1 MSKEARAKGRG
12 RVLSDLKKRFW
23 TKKEETLGE
32 QKQLHLDVWSTIK
45 IDVHCHVGEDID
57 GKKQDARTILVNMQ
71 KYNIRKTVIFPF
83 NTVQKDGFRKDN
95 MMILDLTR
103 KHESLIGF
111 ARIDPRHPGVLE
123 EMEWAKKMGLKGFK
137 LHSKAQKFN
146 YNEIPNVFEKGTEI
160 GLPFILHSA
169 HKEGLYQKQLAE
181 IIPSYPDLVMIL
193 GHAGIGDQ
201 RTVVRLAQEYKNV
214 YLDTSINFKHNIEL
228 IVLSAGA
235 DKVLFGSDAPYGP
248 VKKTLMEMEIDW
260 PRDRSVVKVMY
271 DNAARILGVE

>member
-123 EMEWAKKMGLKGFK
+123 EME
-137 LHSKAQKFN
+137 
-146 YNEIPNVFEKGTEI
+146 
-160 GLPFILHSA
+160 
-169 HKEGLYQKQLAE
+169 
-181 IIPSYPDLVMIL
+181 
-193 GHAGIGDQ
+193 
-201 RTVVRLAQEYKNV
+201 
-214 YLDTSINFKHNIEL
+214 
-228 IVLSAGA
+228 
-235 DKVLFGSDAPYGP
+235 
-248 VKKTLMEMEIDW
+248 
-260 PRDRSVVKVMY
+260 
-271 DNAARILGVE
+271 

>member
-1 MSKEARAKGRG
+1 MSNGAKGKRKG
-12 RVLSDLKKRFW
+12 RILSDLKRKFW
-23 TKKEETLGE
+23 AKKEETVGE
-32 QKQLHLDVWSTIK
+32 KKLYLDVWSTIK

-57 GKKQDARTILVNMQ
+57 GKKQDARTILMNMQ

-103 KHESLIGF
+103 KHENLIGF
-111 ARIDPRHPGVLE
+111 ARIDPRHLGVLE
-123 EMEWAKKMGLKGFK
+123 EMEWAKKAGLKGFK

-146 YNEIPNVFEKGTEI
+146 YNEIPRVFEKGTEL

-181 IIPSYPDLVMIL
+181 VTPSYPDLVMIL
-193 GHAGIGDQ
+193 AHAGIGDQ
-201 RTVVRLAQEYKNV
+201 RTVVRLAQEHKNI

-228 IVLSAGA
+228 IVLSARA
-235 DKVLFGSDAPYGP
+235 DKVLFGTDAPYGP

-260 PRDRSVVKVMY
+260 PRDKSVVKVMY
-271 DNAARILGVE
+271 GNAARILGVE